1 MYNTFIKPTGK
12 IIKYLFRDYRK
23 KIPLDEKVKLNFKEK
38 KLLHNLKIHGYA
50 VIENFA
56 SEEICEHI
64 IKKID
69 YIFENYPAKIWK
81 DDQKS
86 DNRIFG
92 AQIADKKIMEYFND
106 NFIKKIGEAYLGFKI
121 KNAMSMANRV
131 TFSSNNNGSGN
142 GWHKDAYRKQ
152 FKSMLYLNN
161 VDKNNGP
168 FQLLKRSNKIFNLI
182 KVVIKLQKT
191 YPDTRFSENEIEK
204 ISRSED
210 VITLDGRRGTLIL
223 FDPSLTHRGSPLK
236 SSRRYALTN
245 YYESLHN
252 FDAHR
257 DNFKPKF
264 DLE

>member
-1 MYNTFIKPTGK
+1 MYNTFIKPAGK

-23 KIPLDEKVKLNFKEK
+23 KISLDEKVKLNFEEK

-56 SEEICEHI
+56 SEETCVHI

-69 YIFENYPAKIWK
+69 YIFKNYPAKTWK

-106 NFIKKIGEAYLGFKI
+106 NFIKKIGEAYLGFKM
-121 KNAMSMANRV
+121 KNVMSMANRV

-152 FKSMLYLNN
+152 FKSLLYLNN
-161 VDKNNGP
+161 VDNNNGP
-168 FQLLKRSNKIFNLI
+168 FQLLKKSNKIFNLI
-182 KVVIKLQKT
+182 KVAIKLQKT

-252 FDAHR
+252 FDTCKSYH
-257 DNFKPKF
+257 KPKF

>member
-1 MYNTFIKPTGK
+1 M
-12 IIKYLFRDYRK
+12 
-23 KIPLDEKVKLNFKEK
+23 
-38 KLLHNLKIHGYA
+38 HNLKIHGYA

-56 SEEICEHI
+56 SEETCVHI
-64 IKKID
+64 IKKLI
-69 YIFENYPAKIWK
+69 IFFENYPAKIWK

-121 KNAMSMANRV
+121 KNVMTMANESD
-131 TFSSNNNGSGN
+131 FSSSNNGSGN

-152 FKSMLYLNN
+152 FKSLLYLNN

-182 KVVIKLQKT
+182 KVAIKLQKT

-204 ISRSED
+204 ISRSEN
-210 VITLDGRRGTLIL
+210 VTTLEGRRGTLIL

-236 SSRRYALTN
+236 SSKRYALTN

-252 FDAHR
+252 FDTYE
-257 DNFKPKF
+257 NYFKPKF